1 MEGLGAGVGEG
12 GWRWLAHGGRGSE
25 RGGMGVQPGLR
36 RHTRRGLRPQTTQG
50 KMSFEDKTG
59 KNRERESDRGR
70 ERDRE

>member
-1 MEGLGAGVGEG
+1 MGFVVGG
-12 GWRWLAHGGRGSE
+12 GGGGGGSAE
-25 RGGMGVQPGLR
+25 LPGLR
-36 RHTRRGLRPQTTQG
+36 RHTRRVLRPQTTQG